1 MEPPKNLHIVSEQEF
16 YAKDLSKSSKD
27 LSSTVTKNMSK
38 DLLNEYTFLIL
49 CVAVLVMVYCLYKY
63 TK

>member
-1 MEPPKNLHIVSEQEF
+1 MEPPKNLRIVSEQEF
-16 YAKDLSKSSKD
+16 YAKDQMSID
-27 LSSTVTKNMSK
+27 VTKNLSK

-49 CVAVLVMVYCLYKY
+49 CIAVLVMVYCLYKY